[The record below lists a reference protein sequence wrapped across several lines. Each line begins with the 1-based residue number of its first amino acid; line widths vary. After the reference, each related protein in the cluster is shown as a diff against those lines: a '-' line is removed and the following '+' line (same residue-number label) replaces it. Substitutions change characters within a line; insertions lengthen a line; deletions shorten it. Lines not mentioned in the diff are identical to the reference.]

1 MMNNNIL
8 KRILFGTAVALS
20 LASCNYLDVSDELGG
35 ISSFENIFNNVD
47 RTKKWYGQIFVD
59 RPDYS
64 NVWGA
69 TNAMGNAWTGYAD
82 EIYTREHLKYG
93 KYSNWN
99 SALSHN
105 HRWSRLYASI
115 RQANIFLE
123 MAHPID
129 GEGGAD
135 AQKITEEEMRVYKA
149 NARFMRAVYHY
160 YLFEM
165 YGPIPI
171 VDKSYTLD
179 NLPDLER
186 NSVTEVV
193 NWLDAEFEACMQNM
207 YQESYFDN
215 DQMRG
220 VPTKGAAM
228 AYRAKLWVYAASPL
242 FNGSWEYGSG
252 LTNVDGKKLF
262 PDVSSKDEKI
272 DKAVT
277 CLKEF
282 IEYAEAGRYAL
293 VNTGNP
299 SEDLYNLFQ
308 EYNKEIIWATTTNSW
323 GSLGAEQF
331 DGHATP
337 KGEYK
342 GLNGIDML
350 QELVDDFY
358 CSDGKPIRNES
369 FMEASALYNE
379 TTWGKLPGSEYDVY
393 GMYLN
398 REPRFYNSV
407 TFTGMKWPSSGKR
420 VDFAYGGTSG
430 AGTGDGEPNTGHMVY
445 KRYYRKLGNGSGLV
459 SSKYRPSIIFRLAEF
474 YLLYAE
480 MLNEQTKGQDSD
492 ILVYVNKVRQ
502 RAGIPNLE
510 DCNPSIAGDYA
521 KLRDAIRRESR
532 IELCTEGQRY
542 FDLCRWLLAKDVL
555 NKEMTKLDV
564 YKTESNG
571 YYSRMTFNPRVF
583 LDKNYLY
590 PIPLD
595 EIKRST
601 HGVLV
606 QNPGW

>member
-8 KRILFGTAVALS
+8 KRVLLGTVVALS

-99 SALSHN
+99 SSLSHN

-129 GEGGAD
+129 GEGGSD

-193 NWLDAEFEACMQNM
+193 NWLDTEFEACMQDM

-308 EYNKEIIWATTTNSW
+308 EYNREIIWATTTNSW
-323 GSLGAEQF
+323 GSLGTEQF

-510 DCNPSIAGDYA
+510 DCNPSIVGDYA

-542 FDLCRWLLAKDVL
+542 FDLCRWLLAEDVL

>member
-99 SALSHN
+99 SSLSHN

-129 GEGGAD
+129 GEGGSD

-193 NWLDAEFEACMQNM
+193 NWLDTEFEACMQDM

-220 VPTKGAAM
+220 VPTKGAA
-228 AYRAKLWVYAASPL
+228 ASPL
-242 FNGSWEYGSG
+242 FNGSWEYGSS

-323 GSLGAEQF
+323 GSLGSEQF

-398 REPRFYNSV
+398 REP
-407 TFTGMKWPSSGKR
+407 FTGMKWPSSGKR